1 MALLG
6 TKLHMP
12 VTRSNLVPRPR
23 LSDRMTVGSLP
34 RVVLVSAPAGFGK
47 TTLLAQWLTPASVTG
62 RRVAWVSLDDGD
74 NDPARL
80 LEHVVA
86 ALASVED
93 LPEAVRLMADGGAPP
108 AQAVLTSVVNDLDLH
123 AGATVLALDDY
134 HVIDAADAHAV
145 VAFLLEHAPPRLTIA
160 IATRADPPLPL
171 PRLRA
176 RGELLELRAA
186 DLRFTAEETSSFLGG
201 VMGLS
206 LTARDVEALAA
217 RTEGWAV
224 GLQLAGLSL
233 QGIPDSSGS
242 VEAFAGTNRFILD
255 YLVEEVL
262 RLQPDDVRQ
271 FLLETSVLQEL
282 TGPLTDALTGRQDG
296 RTMLESLDRANLFVV
311 SLDDQ
316 RVWFRYHHLFAEV
329 LRSRLVAEQPD
340 RAALLHHAASRWYAD
355 HERPHEAVQHALVSD
370 DPDHAADVVQWA
382 LPDLR
387 RERRHDRLIRD
398 WLTALPDEAVRPRAF
413 LAAYRAWTCLV
424 EGNLA
429 GVDTWLAHAD
439 AALSA
444 HPPVPAE
451 DASAATREELRTL
464 PATIAVFRASAAQA
478 RGDTDASRRH
488 ARRAL
493 AQLGPDDHM
502 ARGGAAGFLGMAAW
516 ARGDLDEAVTTFAA
530 ALRSLGAAGD
540 VADELGGTVPL
551 GSMWTARGRPDEARR
566 LFEKALA
573 TAQEHPGAALAS
585 LGDLHV
591 GLADVL
597 VEQGD
602 LVRAAEHLAA
612 ASALGDSASLMEN
625 RHRWAVAA
633 ARLRLAQ
640 GDPDGALRL
649 LGEASDAY
657 APGFSP
663 DVRPL
668 PALRARIHITQGR
681 LADAREWAVAVRVA
695 REASGGYLDE
705 FNQLTHVRL
714 LIAEHRARPGAS
726 NLDEV
731 VARLTAIEGEA
742 LAGGR
747 GAGVVDVH
755 VQRALAHDALGER
768 AAAIAE
774 LAAGLSLG
782 VPAGFVRL
790 FLDEGPPLDRLLLA
804 AERHPAAGEHARALR
819 RATHRP
825 GPAAPAAT
833 NDGVPADAL
842 SEREL
847 EVLRLLATTLT
858 GPDIARELYVSVNT
872 LHTHTRHIF
881 TKLDVNTRRAAVER
895 ARELGHL

>member
-1 MALLG
+1 
-6 TKLHMP
+6 
-12 VTRSNLVPRPR
+12 
-23 LSDRMTVGSLP
+23 MTVGALP

-47 TTLLAQWLTPASVTG
+47 TTLLTQWLTAATGAG

-74 NDPARL
+74 NDVARL

-86 ALASVED
+86 ALASVGD
-93 LPEAVRLMADGGAPP
+93 LPEAARLMTDGGAPP
-108 AQAVLTSVVNDLDLH
+108 PQAVLTSVVNDLDLH
-123 AGATVLALDDY
+123 GVATVLALDDY
-134 HVIDAADAHAV
+134 HVIDAAEAHAV
-145 VAFLLEHAPPRLTIA
+145 VAFLLEHAPPHVTIA

-186 DLRFTAEETSSFLGG
+186 DLRFTAEEASSFLGG

-233 QGIPDSSGS
+233 QGIPDSSGF

-262 RLQPDDVRQ
+262 RLQPDDVRR

-282 TGPLTDALTGRQDG
+282 TGPLTDALTGRRDG
-296 RTMLESLDRANLFVV
+296 RTVLESLDRANLFVV
-311 SLDDQ
+311 SLDDH
-316 RVWFRYHHLFAEV
+316 RVWYRYHHLFAEV
-329 LRSRLVAEQPD
+329 LRSRLVADHPERVPQ
-340 RAALLHHAASRWYAD
+340 LHHAASSWYAD
-355 HERPHEAVQHALVSD
+355 HERPHDAVRHALASG
-370 DPDHAADVVQWA
+370 DPDHAADVVQGVM
-382 LPDLR
+382 PDLR

-398 WLTALPDEAVRPRAF
+398 WLTTLPDEVVRPRAL
-413 LAAYRAWTCLV
+413 LAAYRAWTRLV
-424 EGNLA
+424 EGDLA
-429 GVDTWLAHAD
+429 GVDAWLAHAE

-451 DASAATREELRTL
+451 GASPATREELRTL

-478 RGDTDASRRH
+478 RGDTDASQEH

-530 ALRSLGAAGD
+530 ALHSLGAAGD
-540 VADELGGTVPL
+540 VADELGGTVAL

-573 TAQEHPGAALAS
+573 RAQEHPGAALAS

-602 LVRAAEHLAA
+602 LDRAAEHLAT
-612 ASALGDSASLMEN
+612 ASALGESASLMEN
-625 RHRWAVAA
+625 RHLWAVAA
-633 ARLRLAQ
+633 ARLRQAQ

-649 LGEASDAY
+649 LVEAADAY
-657 APGFSP
+657 APGFFP

-668 PALRARIHITQGR
+668 PALRARIHICQGR
-681 LADAREWAVAVRVA
+681 LADARDWADAARVEPDA
-695 REASGGYLDE
+695 GGGYLDE

-714 LIAEHRARPGAS
+714 LIAEHRARPEAGH
-726 NLDEV
+726 LDEV
-731 VARLTAIEGEA
+731 LGRLTAIEGGA
-742 LAGGR
+742 LSGGR
-747 GAGVVDVH
+747 GASLVDVH
-755 VQRALAHDALGER
+755 VQRALALDARGEH
-768 AAAIAE
+768 ATAIDE
-774 LAAGLSLG
+774 LATGLRLG
-782 VPAGFVRL
+782 VPAGFLRL

-804 AERHPAAGEHARALR
+804 AERHPVAGEHARALR
-819 RATHRP
+819 NATHPR
-825 GPAAPAAT
+825 APATTVDMNAST
-833 NDGVPADAL
+833 AADAL
-842 SEREL
+842 PDPLSGREL
-847 EVLRLLATTLT
+847 EVLRLFATTLS
-858 GPDIARELYVSVNT
+858 GPDIARQLYVSVNT

-881 TKLDVNTRRAAVER
+881 TKLAVNTRRAAVER
-895 ARELGHL
+895 ARELGQL